1 MKFYNREE
9 ELAVLDK
16 LILKSKKQAQMTMV
30 VGRRRIGKTSLL
42 RKASD
47 NQESIYLFVAK
58 KSEPLLCK
66 EFVEIIQTTLGV
78 TAFGEI
84 SQFKSVFAWLMEL
97 SKERNF
103 MLIIDEF
110 QEFYQINPSV
120 FSDMQNIWDTNKAQ
134 SKINLILCGSVYS
147 LMTKIFENAKE
158 PLFARATAKMHIK
171 PFQVS
176 VLKEILADNTPSFT
190 PKNLLAFYAL
200 TGGVAKY
207 VETFVLAEAFTLE
220 SMLEEVFKTSSL
232 LLEEGK
238 NVLIEEF
245 GKDYSTYFSI
255 LSLIACSKT
264 SRPEIESILD
274 VSAGVYLDKL
284 ERDFGII
291 KKIKPIL
298 SKPSSRKI
306 KYKIEDN
313 FISFWF
319 RFIYKYRS
327 AVEIENYQ
335 LVKEIILRDYPTFVG
350 PILEKYFIEK
360 LKATNS
366 FTEIGSYWSKDNQD
380 EIDIV
385 AINEIEKTVTFA
397 EVKLNKQKISIPI
410 LEMKSKFIL
419 SQLPNYSPTYLAL
432 SLEDL

>member
-9 ELAVLDK
+9 ELAALDK
-16 LILKSKKQAQMTMV
+16 LIIKSKNQAQMTMV

-42 RKASD
+42 KKASD
-47 NQESIYLFVAK
+47 NQQSIYLFVAK

-66 EFVEIIQTTLGV
+66 EFVEIIQNELGV
-78 TAFGEI
+78 TAFGEF
-84 SQFKSVFAWLMEL
+84 SQFKNLFAWLLEI

-120 FSDMQNIWDTNKAQ
+120 FSDMQNIWDANKDQ

-147 LMTKIFENAKE
+147 LMTKIFENARE

-176 VLKEILADNTPSFT
+176 VLQEILRENYPDFT
-190 PKNLLAFYAL
+190 PKDLLAFYAL

-207 VETFVLAEAFTLE
+207 VENFVLAEAFTLE
-220 SMLEEVFKTSSL
+220 SMLEEIFKTGSL
-232 LLEEGK
+232 MLEEGK

-255 LSLIACSKT
+255 LTLIASCKT
-264 SRPEIESILD
+264 SRPEIESILETS
-274 VSAGVYLDKL
+274 VGVYLDKL
-284 ERDFGII
+284 EKDFGII

-327 AVEIENYQ
+327 AVEIENYT
-335 LVKEIILRDYPTFVG
+335 LLKEIILRDYSTFIDPV
-350 PILEKYFIEK
+350 LEKYFIEK
-360 LKATNS
+360 LKVTNS
-366 FTEIGSYWSKDNQD
+366 FTEIGSYWSKDNQN

-385 AINEIEKTVTFA
+385 AINEVENTVTFA
-397 EVKLNKQKISIPI
+397 EVKLNKRKISIPI
-410 LEMKSKFIL
+410 LKEKSKIIL

>member
-78 TAFGEI
+78 TAYGEI
-84 SQFKSVFAWLMEL
+84 SQFKSVFAWLVEL

-220 SMLEEVFKTSSL
+220 SMLEEIFKTSSL

-255 LSLIACSKT
+255 LSLIASSKT

>member
-42 RKASD
+42 KRASD

-58 KSEPLLCK
+58 KSEPLLCN

-255 LSLIACSKT
+255 LSLIASSKT

-291 KKIKPIL
+291 KKIRPIL

-335 LVKEIILRDYPTFVG
+335 LVKEIILRDCPTFVG